1 MTTRERI
8 EIDVCAVNTVLRE
21 KVSTMSLV
29 ELLCNC
35 HPLNRGEF
43 AFKLYKEKLLT
54 KEEAAKFTKIV

>member
-1 MTTRERI
+1 MTTREHI

-35 HPLNRGEF
+35 HPLHRGEW
-43 AFKLYKEKLLT
+43 AYKLYREKQLT
-54 KEEAAKFTKIV
+54 KEEASKFTKIL